1 MPSNNFR
8 KRFSVVFVSLSALF
22 GSSLAYAEP
31 QVLGEQMDNPESFV
45 VPPAPMSIYQS
56 ISDVDKKKEIQ
67 VELDATQKIE
77 LQKKTF
83 EKEMLKVDIELFKL
97 QEEQKELKNKN
108 KGLIPLSSKE
118 VIKKESTEEIE
129 AVKEE
134 VNTEI
139 ASYSEMLRRKTLEA
153 MSYVDVSGIGTDLT
167 ATVYFNGG
175 NILVKESGELP
186 GGWVVSNIEPYAL
199 KVTHPQS
206 PGLIVDIQIRS
217 PFMTDEKLKQQFGF
231 SSDEEEKAPPPSAY
245 TPPPMPGLGVMPD
258 PLMLPMR

>member
-1 MPSNNFR
+1 MQSNNFR
-8 KRFSVVFVSLSALF
+8 KRFSIVVLSLSALL
-22 GSSLAYAEP
+22 GSSLASAEP
-31 QVLGEQMDNPESFV
+31 QNIDGQMTNPESLM

-56 ISDVDKKKEIQ
+56 ISNIDKKKEIQ

-97 QEEQKELKNKN
+97 KEEQKELKNNN
-108 KGLIPLSSKE
+108 KGLIPLSPRE
-118 VIKKESTEEIE
+118 TLKKESTDEIG

-134 VNTEI
+134 VNTEL
-139 ASYSEMLRRKTLEA
+139 ASYAEMLRMKTLEA

-186 GGWVVSNIEPYAL
+186 GGWVVSNIESYAL

-217 PFMTDEKLKQQFGF
+217 PFMTDEKLKQQLGF
-231 SSDEEEKAPPPSAY
+231 SSNEEEKAPPPSAY